1 LFASSLFASPKRE
14 ETGFASFDVMCQIYK
29 PAEAKQESASI
40 QYTKDREG
48 KKERKQ
54 VELMHSLALLLL
66 ACRSGTSHP
75 KGVMASRWPLL
86 IYIHGF
92 TFMEVSGGDG

>member
-1 LFASSLFASPKRE
+1 MASARPLLLS
-14 ETGFASFDVMCQIYK
+14 DVMCQIYK

-54 VELMHSLALLLL
+54 EIWRA
-66 ACRSGTSHP
+66 
-75 KGVMASRWPLL
+75 
-86 IYIHGF
+86 I
-92 TFMEVSGGDG
+92 